1 MEFNPHHFQHIKL
14 ALHIAQLVIIFVAW
28 VIEIAVF
35 RSSADIDGR
44 AGWYFGLV
52 CAVPPPRTIFTSY
65 DTDLFAFDL
74 NIEPSSPMTNVPMR
88 SASSPSRLSST
99 RP

>member
-1 MEFNPHHFQHIKL
+1 MEFDPHHFQHIKL

-35 RSSADIDGR
+35 RSSAHIDGR

-52 CAVPPPRTIFTSY
+52 CAVHPSPTIATS
-65 DTDLFAFDL
+65 DTIGLFVL
-74 NIEPSSPMTNVPMR
+74 LPKWGHIVPWLMF
-88 SASSPSRLSST
+88 
-99 RP
+99 